1 MPHEREDA
9 AIECQLFNYQL
20 RDSSEGANLYEALSY
35 VWGDKSTRRSISI
48 NKCDVQVTANLHA
61 AFLHLRD
68 RFLERVL
75 WVDAICINQQ
85 DADEKG
91 RQVNSMANIYAKAG
105 RVLVWLGEAAED
117 SNQAIEDIRAAGSQE
132 RYELSPAKT
141 RQDAIFSLLRRTW
154 FERVWVSTLYPH
166 NVPLGKH

>member
-1 MPHEREDA
+1 
-9 AIECQLFNYQL
+9 
-20 RDSSEGANLYEALSY
+20 
-35 VWGDKSTRRSISI
+35 
-48 NKCDVQVTANLHA
+48 
-61 AFLHLRD
+61 
-68 RFLERVL
+68 
-75 WVDAICINQQ
+75 
-85 DADEKG
+85 
-91 RQVNSMANIYAKAG
+91 MANIYAKAG

-132 RYELSPAKT
+132 RYELSPDKT